1 MLLQASGL
9 LKSYGSTVIFAQ
21 LSLQIQARQRIGLI
35 GPNGAGKSTLLRI
48 LAGESSYDEGQ
59 LFVAKAT
66 TIGYLAQNSG
76 LQSNQTIE
84 QEMRSIFTELYSIEQ
99 QLRQL
104 EHQIAELSP
113 SSNESLEHKILSNY
127 ATLSDDFRER
137 GGFAIE
143 ANIRGVL
150 HGMGF
155 KDTSPT
161 TLVSSLSGGQ
171 KTRLALAKLLLQKPD
186 LLLLDEPTN
195 HLDMDTLAWLESYLR
210 NYPGAIMVVSHDR
223 YFLDALVD
231 TVYEM
236 DRTACRRYTGNYSRY
251 LELKS
256 AEYEQQMKAYERQ
269 QSEIVR
275 QEQFIQRNIAR
286 ASTTR
291 RAQSRRTWLE
301 RIERLDKPGQALR
314 KMGVHFDIE
323 EMSGQDVLEVQNLST
338 PIFQHVQ
345 LRLRRGDS
353 AAVIGPNGIGK
364 STLLKVIL
372 GMQSAQAGT
381 IHWGANVTIGYYDQE
396 QADLISNQ
404 TVLEEVWNS
413 YPLEEEVRIRTVLGH
428 FLFSGDDV
436 LKKIAT
442 LSGGEKARVALA
454 KLMLRKANVLIL
466 DEPTN
471 HLDLASKEVLESALM
486 EYEGTL
492 IFVSHDRYFLNRM
505 ADHIY
510 ELQSDGLSHFLGN
523 YDDYVLKKQEKKE
536 ILNNQASSSA
546 KIQASPSAITTY
558 ESEKLAKKEERQRLR
573 RMEQLELMIAALES
587 EVSNIETQLAD
598 PIIYH
603 NYVTVQQ
610 LQAKIEEM
618 KAQLTQHY
626 KEWETLLI

>member
-9 LKSYGSTVIFAQ
+9 LKSYGSTVIFSQ
-21 LSLQIQARQRIGLI
+21 LSLQIQSRQRIGLI
-35 GPNGAGKSTLLRI
+35 GANGAGKSTLLRI
-48 LAGESSYDEGQ
+48 LAGESPYDEGQ
-59 LFVAKAT
+59 LFIAKAT

-76 LQSNQTIE
+76 LQSAQSIE
-84 QEMRSIFTELYSIEQ
+84 QEMRSIFTELYGIEQ

-104 EHQIAELSP
+104 EHQIAQMSP
-113 SSNESLEHKILSNY
+113 GFDESLEHKILSSY

-155 KDTSPT
+155 KDTDPA
-161 TLVSSLSGGQ
+161 TLVSILSGGQ

-210 NYPGAIMVVSHDR
+210 NYSGTIMVVSHDR

-231 TVYEM
+231 TIYEM

-269 QSEIVR
+269 QSEIIR

-291 RAQSRRTWLE
+291 RAQSRRTMLD
-301 RIERLDKPGQALR
+301 RIERLDRPGQALR

-323 EMSGQDVLEVQNLST
+323 EMSGQDVLDAHNLAT
-338 PIFQHVQ
+338 PIFQHIQ

-353 AAVIGPNGIGK
+353 AAIIGPNGIGK
-364 STLLKVIL
+364 STLLKVLL
-372 GMQSAQAGT
+372 GMQSPQAGT

-396 QADLISNQ
+396 QADLVSNQ
-404 TVLEEVWNS
+404 SVLDEVWND
-413 YPLEEEVRIRTVLGH
+413 YPHEEEMTIRTVLGH

-436 LKKIAT
+436 LKKIAD

-471 HLDLASKEVLESALM
+471 HLDLASKEVLETALM

-492 IFVSHDRYFLNRM
+492 LFISHDRYFLNRM
-505 ADHIY
+505 ADHVY
-510 ELQSDGLSHFLGN
+510 ELQSNGLFHFLGN
-523 YDDYVLKKQEKKE
+523 YDDYVSKKQEE
-536 ILNNQASSSA
+536 RENSANQTSSLT
-546 KIQASPSAITTY
+546 KIHAIPPAITTY
-558 ESEKLAKKEERQRLR
+558 ESEKLAKREERQRQR
-573 RMEQLELMIAALES
+573 RLEQLELTITALEN
-587 EVSNIETQLAD
+587 EVSSIETHLAD
-598 PIIYH
+598 PIIYN

-610 LQAKIEEM
+610 LQANIEEI
-618 KAQLTQHY
+618 KTQLAQY
-626 KEWETLLI
+626 YEEWETLLA